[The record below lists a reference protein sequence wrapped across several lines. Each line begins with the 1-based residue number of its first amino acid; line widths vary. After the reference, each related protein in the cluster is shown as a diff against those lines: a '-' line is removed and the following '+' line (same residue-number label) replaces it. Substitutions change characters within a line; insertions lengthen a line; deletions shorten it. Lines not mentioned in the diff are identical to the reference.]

1 MLALIKQVQVLINE
15 HAARKTLIPSIPVAV
30 RETPEPQANT
40 QSTKLPAPMPTIP
53 PMNTIPSSVEPINTS
68 TVPDFQS
75 AVAAIPDSVKDAF
88 KTLLRGEINGV
99 WPIDPKG
106 LR

>member
-15 HAARKTLIPSIPVAV
+15 HAARKTLIPSIPVTV
-30 RETPEPQANT
+30 RETPSPQDDA
-40 QSTKLPAPMPTIP
+40 QSTKSLAPMQTIQ
-53 PMNTIPSSVEPINTS
+53 PMNTIPSSAEPITTS

-75 AVAAIPDSVKDAF
+75 SVAAIPDSVKDAF